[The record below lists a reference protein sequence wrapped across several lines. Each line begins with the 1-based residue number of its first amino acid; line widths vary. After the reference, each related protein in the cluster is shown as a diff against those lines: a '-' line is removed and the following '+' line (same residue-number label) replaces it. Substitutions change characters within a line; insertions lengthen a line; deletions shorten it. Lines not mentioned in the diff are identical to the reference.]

1 MQSRTVE
8 QIVRL
13 TQEVIVLNL
22 RATLQ
27 ECVQQR
33 TAARVPVIV
42 QREVPAAQKEQT
54 TVDVPQGE
62 VYCCCSTDANA
73 SSADRPKGRGDPTGA
88 TSRQGCRHA
97 TPSAHGSEG
106 ADDTRR
112 ATVAVHR

>member
-13 TQEVIVLNL
+13 TQEEIVLNL
-22 RATLQ
+22 RAILP
-27 ECVQQR
+27 ERAQQR
-33 TAARVPVIV
+33 TAARVPVIM

-62 VYCCCSTDANA
+62 VFCSCSRDVNA

-97 TPSAHGSEG
+97 FCG
-106 ADDTRR
+106 ATQAPMVIGDASRQR
-112 ATVAVHR
+112 VGP